1 MKTTIKNGMT
11 LLLVAITASL
21 FGQVSIGAKAGI
33 YHSNVAIDG
42 IDNNLLPNTKG
53 LTDFSG
59 GVISEIMLGNNFG
72 IQPELNYEKSGF
84 QINEGLDIDIF
95 NVPVPIGL
103 KAKVKVDYLTM
114 PILAKYK
121 IGSGPV
127 KGYISAGPNFRYA
140 MKGEVKTFATVLIDI
155 PVWSQDINFS
165 GDNVQRMDIGG
176 IVGAGVSFTTG
187 PGQLFIDARYNH
199 GFTQVDNFSFADLKM
214 KNTGMGINIG
224 YMMPLTKKKIRA

>member
-1 MKTTIKNGMT
+1 MKTTIKSGMT

-33 YHSNVAIDG
+33 FHSNVSVQG

-59 GVISEIMLGNNFG
+59 GVVSEIMLGGNFG
-72 IQPELNYEKSGF
+72 FQPELSHEKSGF
-84 QINEGLDIDIF
+84 LIREGMELDIF
-95 NVPVPIGL
+95 NIPIPLGV
-103 KAKVKVDYLTM
+103 KAEVNVDYLSM

-127 KGYISAGPNFRYA
+127 QAYVAAGPNFRYA
-140 MKGEVKTFATVLIDI
+140 LKGDLRTFATVIIDI
-155 PVWSQDINFS
+155 PVYSQDIDFS
-165 GDNVQRMDIGG
+165 GENVQRMDVGG
-176 IVGAGVSFTTG
+176 VVGAGVSFATG
-187 PGQLFIDARYNH
+187 PGQLFLDARYNH
-199 GFTQVDNFSFADLKM
+199 GFTQVDNFRLADLQI

>member
-33 YHSNVAIDG
+33 YHSDVAVQG
-42 IDNNLLPNTKG
+42 VDNNLIPNTQG

-59 GVISEIMLGNNFG
+59 GLVSEIMLGKNFG
-72 IQPELNYEKSGF
+72 FQPELSYEKSGF
-84 QINEGLDIDIF
+84 QINEGIDLDIF
-95 NVPVPIGL
+95 NIPIPLGV
-103 KAKVKVDYLTM
+103 KAKVKVDYLTI

-127 KGYISAGPNFRYA
+127 KGYVTAGPNFRYA
-140 MKGEVKTFATVLIDI
+140 LKGELKTFATVIIDI
-155 PVWSQDINFS
+155 PVYSQDIDFS
-165 GDNVQRMDIGG
+165 GENVQRMDIGG
-176 IVGAGVSFTTG
+176 VIGAGVSFTTG

-199 GFTQVDNFSFADLKM
+199 GFTQVDNFKFADLQI